1 MSSEYPQVTDQQA
14 LITEVLGP
22 RCEQFHEQCMT
33 CLAWK
38 MLDEIERLTA
48 INRLRFSNDDRLR
61 DALREIAGYVGPL
74 DYNAEQMRA
83 LAREVLN
90 VPGGTSAP
98 GPSRGGETTGV
109 NSPDVPANPPPL
121 FHVAIPVDGCQCVG
135 CDGIRELHENASK
148 DRA

>member
-1 MSSEYPQVTDQQA
+1 MTIGTAMPANLSTDQQA

-38 MLDEIERLTA
+38 MLDELERLTA
-48 INRLRFSNDDRLR
+48 INRLRFSNDERDRLR

-98 GPSRGGETTGV
+98 GPSSGGETTGV
-109 NSPDVPANPPPL
+109 NSPDVGVPHIMA
-121 FHVAIPVDGCQCVG
+121 AIERGDG
-135 CDGIRELHENASK
+135 K
-148 DRA
+148 